1 MKNKLWCVWAAMLF
15 PGVKG
20 ATFGTCSNL
29 IFLHLQLHCIIS
41 IVFIWIFN
49 WIINLLLDFC
59 CQPDEGKSQSH
70 TTTVN
75 IVLQSCRICPHFWYC
90 SKVILLVY
98 RITHYTQSSCTYIA
112 LYPTN
117 QIWKIAKRSYLRAF
131 SKTVPRMWIELKW
144 NQIII
149 LFENLNID
157 DRKQMVLFL
166 FILFFHKKNQNFDLW
181 LKLTWF

>member
-1 MKNKLWCVWAAMLF
+1 MMCLGSNVISRC
-15 PGVKG
+15 KG
-20 ATFGTCSNL
+20 SN
-29 IFLHLQLHCIIS
+29 IWYMFQSYFLAFTIIIS

-90 SKVILLVY
+90 FKVILLVY

>member
-1 MKNKLWCVWAAMLF
+1 MMCL
-15 PGVKG
+15 G
-20 ATFGTCSNL
+20 SNV
-29 IFLHLQLHCIIS
+29 ISRCKESNIWYMFQSYFLAFTIIIS

-131 SKTVPRMWIELKW
+131 SKTVPKCGSNQ
-144 NQIII
+144 NQIKSNHFS
-149 LFENLNID
+149 LWKFE
-157 DRKQMVLFL
+157 
-166 FILFFHKKNQNFDLW
+166 HW
-181 LKLTWF
+181 W

>member
-1 MKNKLWCVWAAMLF
+1 MMCLGSNVISRC
-15 PGVKG
+15 KG
-20 ATFGTCSNL
+20 SN
-29 IFLHLQLHCIIS
+29 IWYMFQSYFLAFTIIIS

-131 SKTVPRMWIELKW
+131 SKTVPKCGSNQ
-144 NQIII
+144 NQIKSFFSLKIWTLMIENKWCYFYLFYFFIKKIKI
-149 LFENLNID
+149 LIYDWN
-157 DRKQMVLFL
+157 
-166 FILFFHKKNQNFDLW
+166 
-181 LKLTWF
+181 